1 MSDLVI
7 SRKLSK
13 YDRKVFKKLQDL
25 GKVKERFVIP
35 EEKPKA
41 TAPKFE
47 PSSFK
52 EEIEHNVIRDEKAI
66 KLMDMAV
73 KHVRVY
79 DSKETAV
86 ELMNRAYKACTSIYN
101 RRLIS
106 NSTRSL
112 KEAIKAE
119 KWMQSKKRRKHVDK
133 LTIEKNVTA
142 FFEKLNDAVISIKV
156 EIEKRTNKLFNRV
169 KEEYTVD
176 LPIELPESKSYII
189 TKANIVA
196 QCNTKPTCKHLRL
209 ESNLFLLENV
219 SVIGVNIRKSNS
231 SYIKAETIAE
241 KRGCTVYDKILS
253 RPSKNIH
260 WYLLQNFGTSVN
272 YATFSDSLQVSDAVD
287 AEFSSY
293 DEYVKI
299 KEAKE
304 KLKEQLKT
312 RRLQEYRKKFEE
324 ENRPLYEDIKQLKID
339 LSNLVDLRPKMTE
352 ELEGLTSF
360 EEEGKGLS
368 PKSISKLDAFYKE
381 FRDRKHYSE
390 GVDYTEAVRLSIRQK
405 IAAKTLYYDLKDLN
419 NQISVIRSKIKFLE
433 ADEKKRKNN
442 YALELGLVSMTK
454 IVDM

>member
-1 MSDLVI
+1 MSDLII

-13 YDRKVFKKLQDL
+13 YDKKVFKKLQDL
-25 GKVKERFVIP
+25 GKVKDRFIIP
-35 EEKPKA
+35 EEKESE
-41 TAPKFE
+41 PKFE

-52 EEIEHNVIRDEKAI
+52 EEIKQNVARDEKAI

-106 NSTRSL
+106 TSTRSL

-119 KWMQSKKRRKHVDK
+119 KWMKSKKKRKHVDK
-133 LTIEKNVTA
+133 LTIEKNVTT
-142 FFEKLNDAVISIKV
+142 FFEKLNDAVVSIKI

-169 KEEYTVD
+169 KEEYSVD
-176 LPIELPESKSYII
+176 LPIELPESKSYIV

-196 QCNTKPTCKHLRL
+196 QCNSKPTCKHIRL

-219 SVIGVNIRKSNS
+219 SVIGVNIRKVNS
-231 SYIKAETIAE
+231 SYIKAETVSE
-241 KRGCTVYDKILS
+241 KKGCTVYDKILS

-260 WYLLQNFGTSVN
+260 WYLMLDFGTSIG
-272 YATFSDSLQVSDAVD
+272 YATFADSLKVSDAVD
-287 AEFSSY
+287 GEFNSY

-312 RRLQEYRKKFEE
+312 RRLSEYRTKFEE
-324 ENRPLYEDIKQLKID
+324 ENKPLYEDIKQLQINLSNKID
-339 LSNLVDLRPKMTE
+339 QRSKLIE

-368 PKSISKLDAFYKE
+368 VKTISKLDSFYKE
-381 FRDRKHYSE
+381 FRDRKHYME
-390 GVDYTEAVRLSIRQK
+390 RIDYTQAVKMSIKQK
-405 IAAKTLYYDLKDLN
+405 IAAKTLFYDIKDLN
-419 NQISVIRSKIKFLE
+419 NEISVIRSKIKFLE
-433 ADEKKRKNN
+433 ADKAKRRTN

-454 IVDM
+454 IVDI

>member
-35 EEKPKA
+35 EEKVETKSSN
-41 TAPKFE
+41 E
-47 PSSFK
+47 PSFK
-52 EEIEHNVIRDEKAI
+52 QEIEQTVARDEKAI

-73 KHVRVY
+73 QHVRVY

-106 NSTRSL
+106 TSTRSL

-119 KWMQSKKRRKHVDK
+119 RWMQSKKRRKHVDK
-133 LTIEKNVTA
+133 LTVEKNVTT

-169 KEEYTVD
+169 KTEYAVD
-176 LPIELPESKSYII
+176 LPIELPESKSYTI

-196 QCNTKPTCKHLRL
+196 HCANKPSVKHLRL
-209 ESNLFLLENV
+209 ESNLFLIENATI
-219 SVIGVNIRKSNS
+219 IGINIRKTNS
-231 SYIKAETIAE
+231 SYIKAEAVAE

-260 WYLLQNFGTSVN
+260 WYLLLNFNSKVT
-272 YATFSDSLQVSDAVD
+272 YATFSDSLQVSDAVEGD
-287 AEFSSY
+287 FNSY
-293 DEYVKI
+293 DEYVRI
-299 KEAKE
+299 KEAKD

-312 RRLQEYRKKFEE
+312 RRLLEYRKKFEE
-324 ENRPLYEDIKQLKID
+324 ENKPLYEDIKQLQID
-339 LSNLVDLRPKMTE
+339 LSNLIDLRSRMQE
-352 ELEGLTSF
+352 ELEGLTTF
-360 EEEGKGLS
+360 DEESKGINT
-368 PKSISKLDAFYKE
+368 KNISKLDQFAKE
-381 FRDRKHYSE
+381 FRDRKHYNE
-390 GVDYTEAVRLSIRQK
+390 GIEYTEAVKLSLKQK
-405 IAAKTLYYDLKDLN
+405 IAAKTLHYDLKDLN
-419 NQISVIRSKIKFLE
+419 QQISVIRSKIKFLE
-433 ADEKKRKNN
+433 EDKKKRRTN

-454 IVDM
+454 IADI